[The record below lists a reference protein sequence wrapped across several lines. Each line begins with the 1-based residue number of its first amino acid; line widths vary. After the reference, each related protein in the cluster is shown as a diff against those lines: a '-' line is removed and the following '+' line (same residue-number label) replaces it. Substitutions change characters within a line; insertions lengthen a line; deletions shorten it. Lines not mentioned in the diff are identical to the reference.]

1 MSLRIDHLCLHL
13 PPRCAAWR
21 PLIAR
26 RLAGELA
33 DLAPGQPLATGRLDL
48 DRLDLGR
55 LTLPAEAGP
64 EELARLIADR
74 LRDCLARE
82 LARADSGRPPTA
94 DPDPHPG
101 GRP

>member
-26 RLAGELA
+26 RLARELA
-33 DLAPGQPLATGRLDL
+33 DLAPGQPRDLA
-48 DRLDLGR
+48 RLDLGR

-82 LARADSGRPPTA
+82 LTWTDSGRPPTA
-94 DPDPHPG
+94 DLDPHPG